1 MLRNL
6 TLDSF
11 LMQPNEDKTE
21 YTAILTNIKRCVI
34 LGPGEIT
41 RGQFSDERYHTPEVI
56 KEYDQ

>member
-1 MLRNL
+1 
-6 TLDSF
+6 
-11 LMQPNEDKTE
+11 MQPNEDKTE

-56 KEYDQ
+56 KEYDH